1 VILPLFPQNKQ
12 QHKEVL
18 MKKLM
23 MLLVAA
29 SMIFAGFAYY
39 GKVTDNDENTRVVR
53 GQIVVDGKGIPGAV
67 VQVFYRGQNLE
78 TQKPIFEVSCDAT
91 GKFIAEVGS
100 DEYRLVPQAEGYQA
114 KDALVL
120 LSEAPSEIS
129 EQVLEVFPTINLF
142 GETIF
147 DGAPLTE
154 VEIIVRPTY
163 HSQSIRNSAVR
174 GVMIESIFRRITVSD
189 KKGAFQLLMPK
200 GKAEYEIEGW
210 KDGYTLSKSVTARSD
225 QSPVILPFELKKE
238 KGEYF
243 QGIIRTPEGQPL
255 AGAKI
260 YAAPSNAEAT
270 SGPDGKFR
278 LGPVEE
284 EYFYPHFCVAWKD
297 GYAPN
302 HVELDFKQSDKL
314 IELEVKR
321 AFSIQGSLVD
331 TKGKPIP
338 NGNIRLRRGPNIVIT
353 DNSSRVRTLLGHISP
368 RGYGAFEWL
377 KSDDEGRF
385 RFDHL
390 PQGEYLL
397 TYEPDGYWINYVS
410 KPAALVK
417 AQAGAE
423 GVILQAGEFH
433 GSVVTIRGRVTDRV
447 SGEPLKGVKVD
458 IGQVDQEG
466 SGVTTHRVEK
476 VLSNENG
483 YFESKNLIEATS
495 YSLACDPEGY
505 AKTASE
511 AVEYLAGEYEVN
523 FSLLEER
530 RVDVEVVD
538 VRGKAAAGV
547 EIAVNNQGGE
557 SLTIWTG
564 DTGRT
569 PVSADSNGKLFIYG
583 MPAETITLMIS
594 RDFGAGL
601 TKVEHDLRP
610 AGPHQIRIQLPQA
623 LPEETQ
629 LLTINFINEKGAPE
643 RNISTDSDKA
653 LWVRAFDAD
662 NCLVDSKL
670 AWREGNHWKR
680 KWFNRAVGESA
691 GSVSLLLPKSGGRIE
706 VDADGFES
714 RSHIISAANGE
725 NPKQRLNVVLVPN

>member
-1 VILPLFPQNKQ
+1 
-12 QHKEVL
+12 
-18 MKKLM
+18 
-23 MLLVAA
+23 
-29 SMIFAGFAYY
+29 
-39 GKVTDNDENTRVVR
+39 
-53 GQIVVDGKGIPGAV
+53 
-67 VQVFYRGQNLE
+67 
-78 TQKPIFEVSCDAT
+78 
-91 GKFIAEVGS
+91 
-100 DEYRLVPQAEGYQA
+100 
-114 KDALVL
+114 
-120 LSEAPSEIS
+120 
-129 EQVLEVFPTINLF
+129 
-142 GETIF
+142 
-147 DGAPLTE
+147 
-154 VEIIVRPTY
+154 
-163 HSQSIRNSAVR
+163 
-174 GVMIESIFRRITVSD
+174 MIESIFRRITVSD

-210 KDGYTLSKSVTARSD
+210 KDGYTLSKSVTARPD
-225 QSPVILPFELKKE
+225 QSPIILPFELKKE

-260 YAAPSNAEAT
+260 YGAPSNAEAT

-314 IELEVKR
+314 IELKVKR

-331 TKGKPIP
+331 AKGKPIP

-353 DNSSRVRTLLGHISP
+353 DNDWSRMRTLFGTISP
-368 RGYGAFEWL
+368 MKDGALEWL

-397 TYEPDGYWINYVS
+397 TYEPDRYWINDVF

-423 GVILQAGEFH
+423 AVILQAGEFH

-458 IGQVDQEG
+458 IGQVERTL
-466 SGVTTHRVEK
+466 SGYTIHSVEE

-495 YSLACDPEGY
+495 YMLACDHEGY
-505 AKTASE
+505 AKAESE
-511 AVEYLAGEYEVN
+511 ADYLAGEYEVN

-547 EIAVNNQGGE
+547 EIAVNNQSGE

-564 DTGRT
+564 NSGRT
-569 PVSADSNGKLFIYG
+569 RASADANGKLYIYG

-594 RDFGAGL
+594 RDWGDGL
-601 TKVEHDLRP
+601 TEEEHDLRP

-623 LPEETQ
+623 IPEETQ
-629 LLTINFINEKGAPE
+629 LLTINFINEQGASE

-662 NCLVDSKL
+662 NFLVDSKRV
-670 AWREGNHWKR
+670 WREGNKWKR
-680 KWFNRAVGESA
+680 MWFNQVVGERT

-714 RSHIISAANGE
+714 RSHIISAADGE

>member
-1 VILPLFPQNKQ
+1 
-12 QHKEVL
+12 
-18 MKKLM
+18 MKKLI

-29 SMIFAGFAYY
+29 SVIFAGFTYY
-39 GKVTDNDENTRVVR
+39 GKVADNGEDLRVVR

-67 VQVFYRGQNLE
+67 VQVFLRGQNLE
-78 TQKPIFEVSCDAT
+78 TQKPLFEVSCDAT
-91 GKFIAEVGS
+91 GQFIAEVGS
-100 DEYRLVPQAEGYQA
+100 DECRLVPRAEGYLA

-154 VEIIVRPTY
+154 VKIVVRPTD
-163 HSQSIRNSAVR
+163 HFERRRNSAVR
-174 GVMIESIFRRITVSD
+174 GVMFAPCLRRTLVSD
-189 KKGAFQLLMPK
+189 EKGAFQLLVPK
-200 GKAEYEIEGW
+200 AKYKIKGW
-210 KDGYTLSKSVTARSD
+210 KDGYKLSKSVTAGPD
-225 QSPVILPFELKKE
+225 QSPIILQFELEKE
-238 KGEYF
+238 KGDYF

-284 EYFYPHFCVAWKD
+284 TYGYSHFCVAWKD

-302 HVELDFKQSDKL
+302 HVELNFKQSDKL

-331 TKGKPIP
+331 AKGKPIP
-338 NGNIRLRRGPNIVIT
+338 AGNIRLSRGPNIVIP
-353 DNSSRVRTLLGHISP
+353 DNSSNVKTLFGTISSMMDS
-368 RGYGAFEWL
+368 YEWL

-397 TYEPDGYWINYVS
+397 TYEPDGYWLKAS
-410 KPAALVK
+410 SQPAALVK

-423 GVILQAGEFH
+423 NVILQTGEFH

-447 SGEPLKGVKVD
+447 SGGPLKGVKVH
-458 IGQVDQEG
+458 ISRVTQTRTG
-466 SGVTTHRVEK
+466 SFSFGVEE

-483 YFESKNLIEATS
+483 YFEFKNLIEATS
-495 YSLACDPEGY
+495 YSLACDLEGY
-505 AKTASE
+505 AKAESE
-511 AVEYLAGEYEVN
+511 TVDYLAGEYEVN

-547 EIAVNNQGGE
+547 KIAVNNQSGE

-564 DTGRT
+564 GNGTTRA
-569 PVSADSNGKLFIYG
+569 SADANGKLHIYG

-594 RDFGAGL
+594 RDWGDGL
-601 TKVEHDLRP
+601 TEEEHDLRP
-610 AGPHQIRIQLPQA
+610 AGPHQIRIQLLQA
-623 LPEETQ
+623 IPEETQ
-629 LLTINFINEKGAPE
+629 LLTIDFINEQGTSVS
-643 RNISTDSDKA
+643 NISTDSDKA

-662 NCLVDSKL
+662 NFLVDSKR
-670 AWREGNHWKR
+670 AWREGNKWKR
-680 KWFNRAVGESA
+680 MWFNQVVGERT
-691 GSVSLLLPKSGGRIE
+691 GSVSLFLPKSGGRIE
-706 VDADGFES
+706 MDADGFES
-714 RSHIISAANGE
+714 RSHIISAADGE

>member
-1 VILPLFPQNKQ
+1 
-12 QHKEVL
+12 
-18 MKKLM
+18 MKKLI

-29 SMIFAGFAYY
+29 SVIFAGFTYY
-39 GKVTDNDENTRVVR
+39 GKVADNGEDLRVVR

-67 VQVFYRGQNLE
+67 VQVFLRGQNLE
-78 TQKPIFEVSCDAT
+78 TQKPIFEVSCDAA

-100 DEYRLVPQAEGYQA
+100 DEYRLVPQAEGYLA
-114 KDALVL
+114 KEALVL

-154 VEIIVRPTY
+154 VKIVVRPT
-163 HSQSIRNSAVR
+163 HHFGSIRNSAVR
-174 GVMIESIFRRITVSD
+174 GVMVESIWRRTTVSD
-189 KKGAFQLLMPK
+189 EKGAFQLLMPK
-200 GKAEYEIEGW
+200 GKAEYELRGS
-210 KDGYTLSKSVTARSD
+210 KDGYTLSKSVTARPD
-225 QSPVILPFELKKE
+225 QSPIILPFELKKE

-260 YAAPSNAEAT
+260 YGAPSNAEAT

-284 EYFYPHFCVAWKD
+284 TYLHPHLCVAWKE

-314 IELEVKR
+314 IELKVKR

-331 TKGKPIP
+331 AKGKPIP

-353 DNSSRVRTLLGHISP
+353 DNDYSRMRTLFGTISP
-368 RGYGAFEWL
+368 MKDGALEWL

-397 TYEPDGYWINYVS
+397 TYEPDRYWINDVF

-423 GVILQAGEFH
+423 AVILQAGEFH

-458 IGQVDQEG
+458 IGQVERTL
-466 SGVTTHRVEK
+466 SGYTIHSVEE

-495 YSLACDPEGY
+495 YMLACDHEGY
-505 AKTASE
+505 AKAKSE
-511 AVEYLAGEYEVN
+511 AVDYLAGEYEVN

-547 EIAVNNQGGE
+547 EIAVNNQSGE

-564 DTGRT
+564 NSGRT
-569 PVSADSNGKLFIYG
+569 RASADANGKLYIYG

-594 RDFGAGL
+594 RDWGDGL
-601 TKVEHDLRP
+601 TEEEHDLRP

-623 LPEETQ
+623 IPEETQ
-629 LLTINFINEKGAPE
+629 LLTINFINEQGASE

-662 NCLVDSKL
+662 NFLVDSKRV
-670 AWREGNHWKR
+670 WREGNKWKR
-680 KWFNRAVGESA
+680 MWFNQVVGERT

-714 RSHIISAANGE
+714 RSHIISAADGE